1 MLKRCSVC
9 EWYCMNAC
17 MLEVTEQ
24 RTMSR
29 GVKRVVRALLTF
41 LLSSLTICLFELKL
55 SAFLGTVTV
64 SNELQSLQVYR
75 LIHIS
80 TKWKSW
86 TQYPITLKITKIL
99 SLGSWFMDF
108 LMHSF
113 TIINH
118 CLIFNFHKHVSM
130 LRYYIITIDKIMIH
144 KPVF

>member
-1 MLKRCSVC
+1 
-9 EWYCMNAC
+9 MNAC

-80 TKWKSW
+80 TK
-86 TQYPITLKITKIL
+86 
-99 SLGSWFMDF
+99 
-108 LMHSF
+108 
-113 TIINH
+113 
-118 CLIFNFHKHVSM
+118 
-130 LRYYIITIDKIMIH
+130 
-144 KPVF
+144 